1 MDDCQLSR
9 CVIESSRLE
18 RSTIRSLPWL
28 KGMSQ
33 NLHCVT
39 PTLCIF
45 IFFFRN
51 TVTTDEIELHRLIEL
66 LHKELE
72 WVITEMLKSV
82 QMCTSKTLH
91 IMLSQIHSFQSGS
104 LNVAHL
110 AFNKKDFR
118 SEGKTLTSPEVGW
131 DDK

>member
-45 IFFFRN
+45 FFFSRN

-82 QMCTSKTLH
+82 HLQNIT
-91 IMLSQIHSFQSGS
+91 QIHSFQSGS